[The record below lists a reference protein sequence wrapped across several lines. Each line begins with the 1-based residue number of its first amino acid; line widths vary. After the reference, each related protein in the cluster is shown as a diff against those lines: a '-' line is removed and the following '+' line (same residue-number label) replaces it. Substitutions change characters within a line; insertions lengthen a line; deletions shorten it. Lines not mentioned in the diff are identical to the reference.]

1 MIGISSQMLQRGY
14 AGEVN
19 PKAQEL
25 LGAIVKGV
33 ARMDTFIRDLLT
45 YVRAVSS
52 EEEVPRVAADLNALT
67 ARVLE
72 NLDAARLESG
82 SEIIVNP
89 LPTLV
94 VEETRI
100 QQLLQNLISNAIRY
114 RREDVPC
121 RIELSAERRGGE
133 WLFSVADNGLG
144 IDPQDAERI
153 FQPFKR
159 LERGKSSGTGL
170 GLAICRRIVEQHG
183 GRIWVDS
190 ERGKGA
196 TFRFTLP
203 ASA

>member
-1 MIGISSQMLQRGY
+1 MM
-14 AGEVN
+14 VN
-19 PKAQEL
+19 
-25 LGAIVKGV
+25 GV
-33 ARMDTFIRDLLT
+33 ARMDTFIRDLLS

-52 EEEVPRVAADLNALT
+52 AEEVPRVAADLNAV
-67 ARVLE
+67 AAGVLQ

-82 SEIIVNP
+82 GEIVVNH

-100 QQLLQNLISNAIRY
+100 QQLLQNLIGNAIRY
-114 RREDVPC
+114 RRGDVQC
-121 RIELSAERRGGE
+121 RIEISAERRDGE
-133 WLFSVADNGLG
+133 WLFSVADNGPG

-159 LERGKSSGTGL
+159 LERGKSGTGL

-203 ASA
+203 ATA